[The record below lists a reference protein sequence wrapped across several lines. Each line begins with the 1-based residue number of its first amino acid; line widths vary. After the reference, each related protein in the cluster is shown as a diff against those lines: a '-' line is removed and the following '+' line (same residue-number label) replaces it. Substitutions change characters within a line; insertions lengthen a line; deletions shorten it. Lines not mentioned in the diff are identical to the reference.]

1 MKPLGKYDNGNYTVV
16 IFDDGT
22 KVRFNN
28 NSTFEPEKPESIDIK
43 ITNRCDMGC
52 PMCHEDSKPDGKH
65 ADIVNVPFLDTLLPY
80 TELAIGGGNPM
91 EHPQLWY
98 FLDKCK
104 SKNLIANMTV
114 HQKHFL
120 GYDQAIQFLV
130 ERKLIHGLGVSIT
143 KVDDELLEQLSKYP
157 NAVVHVINGVIAM
170 DELRKLYD
178 HNLKIL
184 ILGYKDF
191 RRGVSAHSA
200 LTDSRMNEMYSELPE
215 MLGRFKTVSFDNL
228 AIKQLNA
235 KRLMS
240 EEEWNEFYMGDDG
253 QFTMYIDLVKREFA
267 KSSTST
273 ERFKLTDDIKTM
285 FDMVKR

>member
-1 MKPLGKYDNGNYTVV
+1 MQYRQRAWAEISLDALTHNVEAIRAKL
-16 IFDDGT
+16 
-22 KVRFNN
+22 
-28 NSTFEPEKPESIDIK
+28 
-43 ITNRCDMGC
+43 
-52 PMCHEDSKPDGKH
+52 
-65 ADIVNVPFLDTLLPY
+65 ADT
-80 TELAIGGGNPM
+80 TE
-91 EHPQLWY
+91 Y
-98 FLDKCK
+98 C
-104 SKNLIANMTV
+104 
-114 HQKHFL
+114 
-120 GYDQAIQFLV
+120 
-130 ERKLIHGLGVSIT
+130 
-143 KVDDELLEQLSKYP
+143 
-157 NAVVHVINGVIAM
+157 AVVKADAYGHGEEIIC
-170 DELRKLYD
+170 RKLYD
-178 HNLKIL
+178 LGVRFYAVSSFEEAVRVRGYCPEGEIL

-235 KRLMS
+235 KRIMS

-273 ERFKLTDDIKTM
+273 ERFKLTYDIKTM